1 MFICKVLDVCTDLA
15 TTKLF
20 TTPKEAVDFIV
31 DPKDKERFDYVRKF
45 SFEKGLYGQGAKSV
59 DDIGIEFA
67 DGSILGSKDNVKLRF
82 TAEFKK
88 LAADGKL

>member
-1 MFICKVLDVCTDLA
+1 M
-15 TTKLF
+15 
-20 TTPKEAVDFIV
+20 
-31 DPKDKERFDYVRKF
+31 RKF

-82 TAEFKK
+82 TAEYQEARRRRQA
-88 LAADGKL
+88 LTHMAPAREWSRAGPEA